1 METASSNG
9 TKGGLWSPIEMGQKE
24 GQKDHLGLVV
34 PIWPSSYQQLTTYCH
49 ICRIFTKKNL

>member
-34 PIWPSSYQQLTTYCH
+34 PIWPSSY
-49 ICRIFTKKNL
+49 